1 MISITIKIEELNMA
15 KDDFRFIA
23 RFYDQIIKSND
34 DIHWKNIICEMN
46 PERILDVG
54 GGTGRL
60 TQFLVNCC
68 KKIYICDL
76 SFPMLRA
83 AKNKGIFQ
91 EIYCSIEK
99 SPFMKPAFDCI
110 VMVDAFHHL
119 LNQRT
124 AIQQVLSLLKPDGI
138 FILEE
143 PDITRWQVKL
153 ISLGEKL
160 LFMRSHFQKSEI
172 IESWINQKE
181 FSVETYR
188 EKFNYYLVIRKR

>member
-1 MISITIKIEELNMA
+1 MA

-23 RFYDQIIKSND
+23 RYYDQIIKSNN

-60 TQFLVNCC
+60 TEFLVDCC

-76 SFPMLRA
+76 SFQMLRA
-83 AKNKGIFQ
+83 AKTKGIFQ

-119 LNQRT
+119 LNQRA

-160 LFMRSHFQKSEI
+160 LFMRSHFQRSEI
-172 IESWINQKE
+172 IESWVNHKE